1 MHMLLGGW
9 ALWNRLLLQATRFPS
24 YDESTPIA
32 MAHCNGF
39 IYQLSALMFIFSI
52 HVAEQVEYCC
62 IGAARSA
69 VIVALS
75 VDSRSDKLVLL
86 LNTQHHQQ
94 QLHVISTLY
103 HSK

>member
-1 MHMLLGGW
+1 M
-9 ALWNRLLLQATRFPS
+9 LLLQATHFPS
-24 YDESTPIA
+24 YDKSTPIA

-39 IYQLSALMFIFSI
+39 IYQLSALIFIFSI
-52 HVAEQVEYCC
+52 RVAEQVEYCC
-62 IGAARSA
+62 IVTARSA

-94 QLHVISTLY
+94 QLQVISTLY